1 MKMKRIALLVLLSLL
16 LVSAASAYF
25 VSLSVPER
33 VNAGETIRLTI
44 ENNVQPGFTTDVI
57 LYKISLTKREVARK
71 TITFQGQTL
80 VTTFSTE
87 GFDNGN
93 YQIEILDPTKEAFG
107 GSSTTWKQFEVI
119 NRSSDL
125 TLTSPTHQE
134 YDGTLDLTGT
144 VKDVGTR
151 GVEVTVESVN
161 AVVFGPEYIMTNSN
175 DAFAEEIPIDDAGTY
190 RVTFADHKGFISTVS
205 VVVSPIA
212 TPTPEPTTAAPTT
225 TVTTAPPTPVPTT
238 APQSPLPLALV
249 LLAIAFVCVWK
260 R

>member
-16 LVSAASAYF
+16 LVSAASAYY
-25 VSLSVPER
+25 VSLQVPEQ
-33 VNAGETIRLTI
+33 VNAGETITLTI

-57 LYKISLTKREVARK
+57 LYKISLTKRELARK

-80 VTTFSTE
+80 VTTFSTV
-87 GFDNGN
+87 GFENGN

-119 NRSSDL
+119 NRSGDL
-125 TLTSPTHQE
+125 TLTSPTRQDF
-134 YDGTLDLTGT
+134 DGTLDLTGT
-144 VKDVGTR
+144 VKDVETR

-205 VVVSPIA
+205 VVVAPIA
-212 TPTPEPTTAAPTT
+212 TPTPEPTTAVPTT
-225 TVTTAPPTPVPTT
+225 TVTTAPPTTVPTT
-238 APQSPLPLALV
+238 APQSPMPLALV